1 MKNTLKLSIGCV
13 VLASVLGGC
22 ATSKP
27 ALQGQLD
34 PTLGS
39 AVRAN
44 IAQHAVA
51 PTAAQKA
58 NTFIPAD
65 PTRTQ
70 QARQNYKEN
79 TIPEPARVNSSK
91 SE

>member
-1 MKNTLKLSIGCV
+1 MKNTLKLSIGCITLAG
-13 VLASVLGGC
+13 VLSGC
-22 ATSKP
+22 ATSQP

-34 PTLGS
+34 PSLGS

-65 PTRTQ
+65 PTRAQ
-70 QARQNYKEN
+70 QARENYRQN
-79 TIPEPARVNSSK
+79 TVPEPIQVRA
-91 SE
+91 SESD

>member
-1 MKNTLKLSIGCV
+1 MKNTYKLSIGCV
-13 VLASVLGGC
+13 ALASVLGGC

-27 ALQGQLD
+27 ALHGQLD

-39 AVRAN
+39 AVKAN
-44 IAQHAVA
+44 IAAHAVA
-51 PTAAQKA
+51 PTAEQKA

-70 QARQNYKEN
+70 QARQNYRDNKV
-79 TIPEPARVNSSK
+79 PEPQRVNSS
-91 SE
+91 EAN